1 MKLNFAQIA
10 PEWSPPDVL
19 PDLSSAEII
28 AIDLETCDPNMK
40 THGPGWPNFDGFI
53 AGFAIAVDGW
63 RG

>member
-1 MKLNFAQIA
+1 MKLNFVQIA

-40 THGPGWPNFDGFI
+40 SHGPGWPNF
-53 AGFAIAVDGW
+53 
-63 RG
+63 